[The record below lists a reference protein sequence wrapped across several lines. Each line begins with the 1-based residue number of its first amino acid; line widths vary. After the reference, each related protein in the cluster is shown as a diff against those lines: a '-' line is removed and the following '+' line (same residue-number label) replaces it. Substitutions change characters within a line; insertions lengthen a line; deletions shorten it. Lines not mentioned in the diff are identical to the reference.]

1 MAFYDS
7 RPQRGGNGEPGY
19 FDDSQPSDYSR
30 SAEPP
35 PDSSPARERSTSN
48 AAQRSFPINDR
59 MTSPSSPERT
69 EPANYDELVA
79 EITAEISERI
89 KREGM

>member
-1 MAFYDS
+1 MAYYDS
-7 RPQRGGNGEPGY
+7 HPQRGGNGEPGY

-48 AAQRSFPINDR
+48 ARQRSSPVNDR
-59 MTSPSSPERT
+59 MTSSPERA
-69 EPANYDELVA
+69 EPAAYDELVA
-79 EITAEISERI
+79 EITAEITERI